1 MREQETPGLNTAA
14 VDEHGNLYWDP
25 AFVME
30 IGEGQTA
37 YLVAHEAFHLVL
49 DHPARAREII
59 GTTPTETQKLVC
71 NIAADLAI
79 EQMLAMMRH
88 LRPDGAVY
96 LGCVLPEL
104 GNMTLDFPEN
114 RSMREYYRLIME
126 RLRPQANNNREE
138 SDDGQQQD
146 DGGSEDGDSGESD
159 GDEGSGHG
167 GRPRQAGSGREG
179 GGSGSSPPPSGD
191 LGSASGDGEGAAAGG
206 AGSSGDGKGRAGRPG
221 AGGSCGDGQPRPYEV
236 ENDGSWDAYGSDMA
250 AQQAEEQM
258 AEYEA
263 SHGIGSV
270 PGALKEILKAKL
282 HPQPD
287 PFDQLRSAVCSS
299 VASPVGGRDYSHR
312 RRSRKQPPGDKD
324 PLLHGRITVQPHAVV
339 IVDTSGSMGSR
350 ETKEQAL
357 TVIAQGLRKLTRVKV
372 MCADV
377 GIRSSQQLASLN
389 RFEWTGGG
397 GTDMARALENVDKL
411 QRPDSIVIVTD
422 GITRWPSRALRA
434 RVVVAFTGDERSPA
448 WGKIPQRYRKVRLPR
463 KDGR

>member
-1 MREQETPGLNTAA
+1 MPYLASYIYSMREHETPGLNTAA

-25 AFVME
+25 AFITE
-30 IGEGQTA
+30 IGKGQTA
-37 YLVAHEAFHLVL
+37 YLVAHEAMHLAL

-59 GTTPTETQKLVC
+59 GTSPTETQKLVV

-79 EQMLAMMRH
+79 EQMLSMMRH
-88 LRPDGAVY
+88 LRPEGAVY
-96 LGCVLPEL
+96 LGCVVPDL
-104 GNMTLDFPEN
+104 GNMTLNFPEN
-114 RSMREYYRLIME
+114 RSMRGYFRLIME
-126 RLRPQANNNREE
+126 RLRPQADNNSEE
-138 SDDGQQQD
+138 SG
-146 DGGSEDGDSGESD
+146 DGDSGEGDGDAGGSD
-159 GDEGSGHG
+159 GGCD
-167 GRPRQAGSGREG
+167 RPADSGRDG
-179 GGSGSSPPPSGD
+179 GGSGPNPPPAGD
-191 LGSASGDGEGAAAGG
+191 MGSASGDGEGPAAGG
-206 AGSSGDGKGRAGRPG
+206 SGTSGHGKGRAGRPG
-221 AGGSCGDGQPRPYEV
+221 TGGSAGDGQPRPYEV

-250 AQQAEEQM
+250 AQQAEEQI
-258 AEYEA
+258 ADYEA

-324 PLLHGRITVQPHAVV
+324 PLLHGRITVQPNAVV
-339 IVDTSGSMGSR
+339 IVDTSGSMGDR
-350 ETKEQAL
+350 ATKEQAL
-357 TVIAQGLRKLTRVKV
+357 TVISQGLRKLTRVKV

-397 GTDMARALENVDKL
+397 GTDMAMALENVDKL
-411 QRPDSIVIVTD
+411 QRPDSIVLITD
-422 GITRWPSRALRA
+422 GLTRWPTRSLRA
-434 RVVVAFTGDERSPA
+434 RVVVAFTGFAHSPA
-448 WGKIPQRYRKVRLPR
+448 WGNIPQSYRKVRLPR